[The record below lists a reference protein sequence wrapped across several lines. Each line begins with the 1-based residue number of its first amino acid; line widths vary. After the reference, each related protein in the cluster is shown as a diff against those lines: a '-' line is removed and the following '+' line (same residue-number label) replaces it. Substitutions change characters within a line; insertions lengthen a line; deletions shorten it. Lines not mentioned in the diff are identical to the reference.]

1 MSQSEETT
9 AQNPFLTNHDRR
21 AIHLPGSIQPHG
33 VLLALS
39 SQLEILQ
46 VSNNTQQ
53 YFRKATEDLLG
64 QSLNCLLDE
73 RQVAAI
79 KQCWEKNIGSVSNY
93 KVSII
98 TNHQEQFFDCIVH
111 RTANVLIVELE
122 AMSTTGYVY
131 ASSSEISF
139 LSFHALVSDAIAQ
152 MQRTSNL
159 PEFLNLVATEVRKI
173 TGFDRVMVY
182 QFDLQGAGAVVAE
195 AKREDLSPYLGL
207 HYPATDIPAQSRDL
221 YTRCQ
226 LRFIPHI
233 NAQAVN
239 LVPIDHP
246 ISHQP
251 LDLSLSVLRS
261 VDACCIEFHQ
271 NMGVRALMAISLMQ
285 EGKLWGLISCH
296 HHTPKYLPY
305 EIRKI
310 CEFLG
315 QIVSSELA
323 HKVSHSEWDYEVK
336 LKSLQSDFLASI
348 SQADN
353 FIDALIKP
361 EIRLL
366 DVVSASG
373 AAVCLDNEITLVGG
387 TPNLE
392 QVRALIEWAETQVG
406 ENLFYTDS
414 LAKLYP
420 DGIVFKDTAS
430 GLLLLRISQVRRY
443 YILWFRPEVIQTV
456 NWAGNPNASIH
467 LDADGT
473 VTLGPRKSFAKWQE
487 TVQLTSLAWKQ
498 SELDSAIALRNAI
511 IGIVLSKADE
521 LAKINLELE
530 RSNRELSSFAYA
542 ASHDLKEPLR
552 GIYNYS
558 TVLIEDYAHVLDAD
572 AIEYLETVV
581 TLSVRMEA
589 LINALLRLAQLGK
602 AQLRTKATD
611 INELITQVID
621 IFHASRQYSQVL
633 DIRIPRPLP
642 TIACDS
648 VLVNEVFSNLIGNA
662 LKYNDK
668 PEQWVEIGYGT
679 GENSAPVFYVRD
691 NGIGI
696 PEHHRETIFRLFKR
710 LHSQEKFGGGVGAG
724 LAIVKKI
731 VELHNGQI
739 WVESTVG
746 VGSTFYFTLE

>member
-21 AIHLPGSIQPHG
+21 AIHLAGSIQPHG
-33 VLLALS
+33 VLLALN

-53 YFRKATEDLLG
+53 YFGKATQDLLG
-64 QSLNCLLDE
+64 QSLDSLFDA
-73 RQVAAI
+73 RQTATI
-79 KQCWEKNIGSVSNY
+79 KQCWEKNIGSVSSY
-93 KVSII
+93 KVAII

-111 RTANVLIVELE
+111 RTADVLIVELE
-122 AMSTTGYVY
+122 AT
-131 ASSSEISF
+131 ASNSEISF
-139 LSFHALVSDAIAQ
+139 FSFHGLVSDAIAQ
-152 MQRTSNL
+152 MQNTANL
-159 PEFLNLVATEVRKI
+159 VEFLDLVVTELRKI
-173 TGFDRVMVY
+173 TEFDRVMAY
-182 QFDLQGAGAVVAE
+182 QFDGQGAGAVVAE
-195 AKREDLSPYLGL
+195 AKQEDLPPYLGL
-207 HYPATDIPAQSRDL
+207 HYPETDIPIESREL
-221 YTRCQ
+221 YTRCK
-226 LRFIPHI
+226 LRFIPDF

-239 LVPIDHP
+239 LVPINHP
-246 ISHQP
+246 ITHQP
-251 LDLSLSVLRS
+251 LDLTLSVLRG
-261 VDACCIEFHQ
+261 VDTCCVEFHQ
-271 NMGVRALMAISLMQ
+271 NMGVRALLVISLMQ

-296 HHTPKYLPY
+296 HHTPKYLAY
-305 EIRKI
+305 EVRKI

-336 LKSLQSDFLASI
+336 LKALQSELLASI

-366 DVVSASG
+366 DVVSAAG
-373 AAVCLDNEITLVGG
+373 AAVCLDNEITLVGV

-392 QVRALIEWAETQVG
+392 QVQSLIEWADTQVR

-443 YILWFRPEVIQTV
+443 YILWFRPEVMQTV
-456 NWAGNPNASIH
+456 NWAGNPNESIH
-467 LDADGT
+467 LDVDGN

-487 TVQLTSLAWKQ
+487 TVQLTSLPWKK

-511 IGIVLSKADE
+511 VGIVLSKADE

-558 TVLIEDYAHVLDAD
+558 TVLIEDYAHVLDAEG
-572 AIEYLETVV
+572 IEYIETVV

-602 AQLRTKATD
+602 AQLRAKATD
-611 INELITQVID
+611 INELINQVID
-621 IFHASRQYSQVL
+621 IFYASRQYSQVL

-642 TIACDS
+642 TISCDA
-648 VLVNEVFSNLIGNA
+648 VLVNEVFSNLVGNA

-668 PEQWVEIGYGT
+668 AEQWVEIGYLDAAQQQT

-731 VELHNGQI
+731 IELHNGQI
-739 WVESTVG
+739 WLESNVG
-746 VGSTFYFTLE
+746 LGSTFYFTL